1 MKITAQVLNDAS
13 MKREI
18 ERFEKMV
25 GRGVGDGV
33 KQIAESTGRALASK
47 IRPYGMSAKK
57 GKEFEE
63 NIKEQI
69 RYVRYGVNVGAFSG
83 SSIEAAH
90 EAQRRKGRVRI
101 RKVGGKGWEDKISE
115 GEWQSYARRKASNA
129 GMVKAGWIEATQKAT
144 KDVMKRIPLWI
155 KRHVGRGVGS
165 GRMYK
170 VGAKTYLDLQ
180 NKVPYASDA
189 QSDWEVESSLENGRK
204 NALKFMMLQ
213 INKSTRSF
221 KQ

>member
-47 IRPYGMSAKK
+47 IRPYGLSGKK
-57 GKEFEE
+57 GKDLED

-69 RYVRYGVNVGAFSG
+69 RHVRYGVNVGAFAG

-101 RKVGGKGWEDKISE
+101 RKVSGKGWEDKISE
-115 GEWQSYARRKASNA
+115 GEMQAYARRKARNA

-144 KDVMKRIPLWI
+144 KDVMKRIPMWI
-155 KRHVGRGVGS
+155 KRHVGRGMGD

-170 VGAKTYLDLQ
+170 VGAKTFLDIH

-189 QSDWEVESSLENGRK
+189 QSDWEVESGLANGRK

-213 INKSTRSF
+213 INKSTRNF
-221 KQ
+221 R